1 MLDTLSHPIT
11 TEKAVRLMESQNKL
25 SFMVAKDASKSD
37 VKKAVE
43 EQFKVKVVKVT
54 TLITPLGKK
63 KAFIKLAPENPAI
76 DVATKLGLL

>member
-63 KAFIKLAPENPAI
+63 RHSSSWLQKIQPLM
-76 DVATKLGLL
+76 